1 MKIYE
6 ILGENFAGAFASVP
20 MALGGGD
27 PKASIYNKSKKKSKK
42 TDEMFSTRSL
52 GLKGASKRSRDKARE
67 KDKDSEQTKTKTKMI
82 RR

>member
-27 PKASIYNKSKKKSKK
+27 PKASIYAKPKKSKKKSKK
-42 TDEMFSTRSL
+42 TEET
-52 GLKGASKRSRDKARE
+52 
-67 KDKDSEQTKTKTKMI
+67 THTMI

>member
-27 PKASIYNKSKKKSKK
+27 PKASIYAKKSKKKDKK
-42 TDEMFSTRSL
+42 TEETKNIMI
-52 GLKGASKRSRDKARE
+52 KR
-67 KDKDSEQTKTKTKMI
+67 
-82 RR
+82 

>member
-27 PKASIYNKSKKKSKK
+27 PKASIYANKPKKSKK
-42 TDEMFSTRSL
+42 SAKKS
-52 GLKGASKRSRDKARE
+52 KKSKRRK
-67 KDKDSEQTKTKTKMI
+67 
-82 RR
+82 